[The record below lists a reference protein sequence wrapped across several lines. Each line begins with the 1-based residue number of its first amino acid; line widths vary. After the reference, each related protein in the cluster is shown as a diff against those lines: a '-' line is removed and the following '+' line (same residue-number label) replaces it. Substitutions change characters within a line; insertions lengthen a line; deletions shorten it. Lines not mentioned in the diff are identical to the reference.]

1 MTKATSQPTSEPHE
15 CLEWPECHEGL
26 ESLKCPEVHVSPK
39 FPESPV
45 SPVSEGQELERQ
57 LKALAACNACNQL
70 NTARPR
76 RFKLARDL
84 KALQKKIGRKLKIA
98 ELETAFDEWH
108 RLSFKFLDPAK
119 TRDCYEAKF
128 LSEFGKVRFGTGEGK
143 LATALENVARLCPD
157 QLPIITGEAKCT

>member
-1 MTKATSQPTSEPHE
+1 MKSKGAKSFVTSAGTTGGSILTGLAKGKGGLMSENAPFRPLILKHLQMLNNRAAVVTQPQLKMGINHLTIRAMNKATSEPTSKSHE

-84 KALQKKIGRKLKIA
+84 KALQKKIGR
-98 ELETAFDEWH
+98 
-108 RLSFKFLDPAK
+108 
-119 TRDCYEAKF
+119 
-128 LSEFGKVRFGTGEGK
+128 
-143 LATALENVARLCPD
+143 
-157 QLPIITGEAKCT
+157 